1 MSKTIDVEQ
10 FLQWVVNDELLKGCP
25 EDQTAYAGIVAH
37 VEKVRAGHRGHNRS
51 HYAPRSSLARG
62 DFRSRGYVSGEPHPD
77 AIVAAKI
84 WSKFDRVAGMPD
96 NQSILRMLGPL
107 VNIEVPDHKGRLP
120 CVTAANAITP
130 NLAYLLVICAVLK
143 RPPVCDLRHP
153 RPLKTRRRNGKPL
166 ALREDADGN
175 LIEAYVK
182 NWRPSECVGS
192 PRSPLEWSEPRLEK
206 IAEQRAEYTIW
217 WSALAELANQLRGR
231 LRDHNVTP
239 PGRSA
244 TPWLDG
250 YRDQE
255 SAPRQP
261 VLFKENG
268 AGSILLPGRA

>member
-1 MSKTIDVEQ
+1 
-10 FLQWVVNDELLKGCP
+10 
-25 EDQTAYAGIVAH
+25 
-37 VEKVRAGHRGHNRS
+37 
-51 HYAPRSSLARG
+51 
-62 DFRSRGYVSGEPHPD
+62 
-77 AIVAAKI
+77 
-84 WSKFDRVAGMPD
+84 
-96 NQSILRMLGPL
+96 
-107 VNIEVPDHKGRLP
+107 
-120 CVTAANAITP
+120 
-130 NLAYLLVICAVLK
+130 
-143 RPPVCDLRHP
+143 
-153 RPLKTRRRNGKPL
+153 L